1 MVFEETLEKFNHELK
16 AHPDYAQILLKITSS
31 SETYE
36 KARQLIEDQGINVL
50 EANYLSSG
58 KVLIKLDVKDMRSI
72 TLKLIENGF
81 IGIKGINAL
90 SHKNQQEPGDRA
102 GGGSED

>member
-1 MVFEETLEKFNHELK
+1 MDTWGCRMVFEETLEKFNHELK
-16 AHPDYAQILLKITSS
+16 ADPDCAQILLEMTSS

-81 IGIKGINAL
+81 IGIKGINAT
-90 SHKNQQEPGDRA
+90 HYQNE
-102 GGGSED
+102 